1 MRITWHFN
9 QYNSFGFF
17 RIFFSPIGKKAL
29 FRSFFKLKVTD
40 LTFLSVGTKHFMSK
54 SKENHS
60 KKDFVPEPC
69 LESAKRL
76 TRYLQPEQDPG
87 DSAAMFVM
95 TFSMLGMMK
104 ANPLINWGIWFV
116 LLSIYINRSRTRS
129 YLTQSGISLIMVTFS
144 TLFLYYRLTKGLV
157 AK

>member
-1 MRITWHFN
+1 MVPVYNNQKQNILIYAGNLAKNGITT
-9 QYNSFGFF
+9 
-17 RIFFSPIGKKAL
+17 AL
-29 FRSFFKLKVTD
+29 FNLLKNVDTQKYNYYI
-40 LTFLSVGTKHFMSK
+40 TFNSSSVKNY
-54 SKENHS
+54 KETLLNLP
-60 KKDFVPEPC
+60 DNV
-69 LESAKRL
+69 
-76 TRYLQPEQDPG
+76 RYI
-87 DSAAMFVM
+87 
-95 TFSMLGMMK
+95 SMLGMMK